1 MKKIRIGTRESKLA
15 MVQTGLVAEI
25 IKSHHEV
32 EVEIISMKTT
42 GDIILDR
49 SLDKVG
55 GKGLFVKELDMAL
68 MENRTDISVHSLKDM
83 PMIVPDDLPIL
94 AFSKREDPRD
104 VLVHRK
110 DADEIDFTKP
120 IGCSSK
126 RRTIQLQKLFPNAE
140 FKGIRGNVL
149 TRLEKLDSG
158 EFGAIVL
165 AAAGLNRLGLNNR
178 ISRYFT
184 TEEVIPSAGQGILAI
199 QGRKDVDINL
209 LNEIDDEEARQA
221 ALCERSFVRTLDG
234 GCSSP
239 IAAFAEIKE
248 EEIILTGLY
257 AEEDMKEFITGSIRG
272 PVKDGEELGVKLA
285 NILNPKKENKYN
297 E

>member
-15 MVQTGLVAEI
+15 MVQTGLVGEI
-25 IKSHHEV
+25 IKKHHDV
-32 EVEIISMKTT
+32 EIEIISMKTT

-55 GKGLFVKELDMAL
+55 GKGLFVKELDLAL
-68 MENRTDISVHSLKDM
+68 VENRTDISVHSLKDM
-83 PMIVPDDLPIL
+83 PMIVPEELPIL

-104 VLVHRK
+104 VLVLRK
-110 DADEIDFTKP
+110 ASDEIDFSKP

-126 RRTIQLQKLFPNAE
+126 RRTIQLQKLFPQAE

-158 EFGAIVL
+158 EYGAIVL

-178 ISRYFT
+178 ISRYFST
-184 TEEVIPSAGQGILAI
+184 DEVIPSAGQGILAI
-199 QGRKDVDINL
+199 QGRSDVEIEL
-209 LNEIDDEEARQA
+209 LKEIDDSDARYA
-221 ALCERSFVRTLDG
+221 ALCERSFVRALDG

-239 IAAFAEIKE
+239 IAAFAEIKDDQ
-248 EEIILTGLY
+248 IILTGLY
-257 AEEDMKEFITGSIRG
+257 AEEDMKEFITGSISG
-272 PVKDGEELGVKLA
+272 PIKDGEELGVKLA
-285 NILNPKKENKYN
+285 NILNPKRGV
-297 E
+297 